1 VDDTDQPAG
10 STVTRHR
17 YGSDESQYGELY
29 LPTGPRRPGT
39 VIVIHG
45 GFWKARY
52 GADLGAPLAAD
63 LAARGWAAWN
73 LEYRRVGNGGGWPN
87 TLADVAAGIDLL
99 ADLDSADAELSS
111 ADVDL
116 SSSDADLGSSGNQSP
131 ELDLHRVVAVG
142 HSAGGHL
149 AAWAA
154 ARPGLPAGTVG
165 AAPRVRLTGVIAQAG
180 VLDLI
185 QGAADDLGDSA
196 VPRLLGGRPDEV
208 PEPYQ
213 LASPLHRLPLGVPV
227 RCLHAR
233 DDDTVPFSQSVDYVR
248 AARAAGDDADV
259 VEVTGGH
266 FAVIDP
272 AAPAWQ
278 AALELLPDLLG

>member
-1 VDDTDQPAG
+1 VDDTDHPRAG

-17 YGSDESQYGELY
+17 YGNDESQYGELY
-29 LPTGPRRPGT
+29 LPVAGRRPGT

-45 GFWKARY
+45 GFWKAHY

-99 ADLDSADAELSS
+99 ADLAGAGSTG
-111 ADVDL
+111 VG
-116 SSSDADLGSSGNQSP
+116 SDGVGGSSGSAV
-131 ELDLHRVVAVG
+131 ELDLDRVVAIG

-154 ARPGLPAGTVG
+154 GRPGLPDGVAGAG
-165 AAPRVRLTGVIAQAG
+165 PRVRLTGVISQAG

-185 QGAADDLGDSA
+185 QGAADNLGAGA

-208 PEPYQ
+208 PERYR
-213 LASPLHRLPLGVPV
+213 LASPREHLPLGVPV
-227 RCLHAR
+227 HCLHAR

-248 AARAAGDDADV
+248 AARAAGDEASV

-266 FAVIDP
+266 FEVIDP
-272 AAPAWQ
+272 AAAAWQ
-278 AALELLPDLLG
+278 AAVDLLPGLLDH

>member
-1 VDDTDQPAG
+1 MNDSADTADGG
-10 STVTRHR
+10 STVTRYP

-29 LPTGPRRPGT
+29 LPTGGRRPGT

-73 LEYRRVGNGGGWPN
+73 LEYRRVGNGGGWPS

-99 ADLDSADAELSS
+99 AALANQADLD
-111 ADVDL
+111 
-116 SSSDADLGSSGNQSP
+116 
-131 ELDLHRVVAVG
+131 LDLDRVVAIG
-142 HSAGGHL
+142 HSAGGQL

-154 ARPGLPAGTVG
+154 GRPGLPAGTPG
-165 AAPRVRLTGVIAQAG
+165 AAPRVRLTGAISQAG

-185 QGAADDLGDSA
+185 QGAADDLGSGA
-196 VPRLLGGRPDEV
+196 VSRLLGGLPDDA
-208 PEPYQ
+208 PERYR
-213 LASPLHRLPLGVPV
+213 LASPLQRLPLGVPV

-233 DDDTVPFSQSVDYVR
+233 DDDTVPFSQSVDYVHV
-248 AARAAGDDADV
+248 ARAAGDDARL

-266 FAVIDP
+266 FGVIDP
-272 AAPAWQ
+272 ASTAWQ
-278 AALELLPDLLG
+278 AALELLPDLLA

>member
-1 VDDTDQPAG
+1 MDATHQPPTG

-29 LPTGPRRPGT
+29 LPTADRRPGT

-52 GADLGAPLAAD
+52 GADLGVPLAAD
-63 LAARGWAAWN
+63 LAARGWTAWN

-99 ADLDSADAELSS
+99 ADLSGGDGAQ
-111 ADVDL
+111 
-116 SSSDADLGSSGNQSP
+116 GSGVRSP
-131 ELDLHRVVAVG
+131 ELDLDRVVAIG

-149 AAWAA
+149 ATWAA
-154 ARPGLPAGTVG
+154 ARPGLPDGAVG
-165 AAPRVRLTGVIAQAG
+165 ADPRVRLTGVISQAG

-185 QGAADDLGDSA
+185 QAAVDDLGDGA
-196 VPRLLGGRPDEV
+196 VFRLLGGLPDEA
-208 PEPYQ
+208 PEPYR

-233 DDDTVPFSQSVDYVR
+233 DDDTVPISQSVDYVR
-248 AARAAGDDADV
+248 AARNAGDDAALI
-259 VEVTGGH
+259 EVTGGH
-266 FAVIDP
+266 FGVIDP
-272 AAPAWQ
+272 ASTAWQ
-278 AALELLPDLLG
+278 AAVELLPDLLG

>member
-1 VDDTDQPAG
+1 MDDTDQPAG
-10 STVTRHR
+10 STVSRHR

-29 LPTGPRRPGT
+29 LPTGARRPGA

-45 GFWKARY
+45 GFWKACY

-99 ADLDSADAELSS
+99 ADLGSAD
-111 ADVDL
+111 
-116 SSSDADLGSSGNQSP
+116 GSSI
-131 ELDLHRVVAVG
+131 ELDLHRVVAIG

-149 AAWAA
+149 ATWAA
-154 ARPGLPAGTVG
+154 ARPGLPEGAVG
-165 AAPRVRLTGVIAQAG
+165 AAPRVRLTGAISQAG
-180 VLDLI
+180 VLDLV
-185 QGAADDLGDSA
+185 QGAADDLGTGA
-196 VPRLLGGRPDEV
+196 VPRLLGGHPDEA

-233 DDDTVPFSQSVDYVR
+233 DDDAVPFSQSVDYVR
-248 AARAAGDDADV
+248 AARAAGDDAALI
-259 VEVTGGH
+259 EVTGGH

-272 AAPAWQ
+272 ASTAWQ
-278 AALELLPDLLG
+278 AALALLPDLLG

>member
-1 VDDTDQPAG
+1 MDDIGQSG
-10 STVTRHR
+10 GTVTRHR

-29 LPTGPRRPGT
+29 LPTAGRRPGT
-39 VIVIHG
+39 VVVIHG
-45 GFWKARY
+45 GFWKAQY

-73 LEYRRVGNGGGWPN
+73 LEYRRIGNGGDWPN

-99 ADLDSADAELSS
+99 ADLAGDLAGADGLAGTGGAGG
-111 ADVDL
+111 ADDL
-116 SSSDADLGSSGNQSP
+116 AGAGGP
-131 ELDLHRVVAVG
+131 ALDLDRVVAIG

-149 AAWAA
+149 ATWAA
-154 ARPGLPAGTVG
+154 TRPGLPDGAVG
-165 AAPRVRLTGVIAQAG
+165 SAPKVRLTGVIAQAA

-185 QGAADDLGDSA
+185 QAAADGLGGPA
-196 VPRLLGGRPDEV
+196 LPALLGGRPDEA
-208 PEPYQ
+208 PEHYR
-213 LASPLHRLPLGVPV
+213 LASPRHRLPLGVPV

-248 AARAAGDDADV
+248 AARAAGDDASV

-266 FAVIDP
+266 FGVIDP

-278 AALELLPDLLG
+278 AALELLPGQLA